1 MLPFCSSGHAGS
13 DICHIVAEM
22 LEIIGSMQVHLTT
35 RELECLHWVTGG
47 KNCRDMGTIMG
58 ITEQTARWYLKSAR
72 SKLNCVTSA
81 QAAVKAMKLG
91 LMQRYDASQAAT
103 LSVAK

>member
-1 MLPFCSSGHAGS
+1 MVRLHSSSHVGS
-13 DICHIVAEM
+13 DICHIAAEM
-22 LEIIGSMQVHLTT
+22 IETIGWMQTRLTS

-72 SKLNCVTSA
+72 SKLDCVTSA
-81 QAAVKAMKLG
+81 QAAIKAIKLG
-91 LMQRYDASQAAT
+91 LMQKYDAA
-103 LSVAK
+103 